1 MENRGENPIF
11 IFDLDGT
18 TVDSRH
24 RTTMPF
30 NLAYWNENA
39 TRENILKD
47 ALMQLSKKMV
57 ELIGFGYEVV
67 ICTARTLS
75 KYDYEYLY
83 DIIGLPNDIK
93 IISRAKEDTR
103 ENHIYKKSNLQYLVN
118 LGESIAKTFLC
129 TPIFPFTLRK
139 IHAPPTPVCGPP
151 ILPGGGGGSD
161 LTSSRACSGSSCSI
175 FLN

>member
-1 MENRGENPIF
+1 MKLKNRGDDTIF

-24 RTTMPF
+24 RTSLPF
-30 NLAYWNENA
+30 SLDYWNENS
-39 TRENILKD
+39 TRENILRD
-47 ALMQLSKKMV
+47 RLMPLSRKMV
-57 ELIGFGYEVV
+57 ELINLGYEVI
-67 ICTARTLS
+67 ICTARTLG

-118 LGESIAKTFLC
+118 LKPFKDRQKILIDDEYLNRITFASMNPKCASWNIHQAERFFIHFGE
-129 TPIFPFTLRK
+129 
-139 IHAPPTPVCGPP
+139 G
-151 ILPGGGGGSD
+151 
-161 LTSSRACSGSSCSI
+161 
-175 FLN
+175 

>member
-1 MENRGENPIF
+1 MIKNRGENPIF

-24 RTTMPF
+24 RTSMPF
-30 NLAYWNENA
+30 NLDYWNENA

-47 ALMQLSKKMV
+47 ALMPLSKKMV

-118 LGESIAKTFLC
+118 LKPYKDRQKILIDDEYLNRLTFSSMGNTCFAWDIFQAERFFNHFGE
-129 TPIFPFTLRK
+129 
-139 IHAPPTPVCGPP
+139 G
-151 ILPGGGGGSD
+151 
-161 LTSSRACSGSSCSI
+161 
-175 FLN
+175 